1 MAYDEVAAP
10 VSNLAQGQGSIS
22 DRFGSVSQENLLSLA
37 SPQNSPV
44 LSEAISD
51 ATGKEWPNFN
61 RFDILAAIERLDP
74 DGRTVMP
81 SRLMGQPILPVD
93 EIEVDPQRFQFKQ
106 GVDAKSGE
114 QRGNSLDGVQVWNE
128 DMEGAIQVWTD
139 PIDGKTYVVNGHNR
153 LAKAE
158 KLRIPSM
165 RVEYVNA
172 PTAEAARA
180 KGAITNIAQGGGTS
194 FDAAKFLRDSN
205 ITEPAQLEALG
216 VPMRSGLA
224 TEGLAL
230 SKLPGNIFQDAV
242 DGRISKGK
250 ALALGGSGLDETGMQ
265 QAYKALQSRDMT
277 DSTFNEVLQQARSA
291 PTVESAQGDIFGN
304 TDMLNLMVQKG
315 ELAGRIRKDLMA
327 DKNLMAR
334 TAKNANRLTEVGN
347 DINEAG
353 TKTLA
358 DDTKALLAE
367 FDADKYMDGPT
378 SELLNEGA
386 LQIENGA
393 KVKVVADRI
402 RRQLIE
408 AAEKRPAPEK
418 AIDPEAKT
426 EAPEE
431 TVEVLPRKAQIK
443 KILATGAKKG
453 ELRPSTTPLIETP
466 DPGKVATDGKRADVA
481 LLEGLDNEARLGE
494 EWAAIDDAVDADR
507 LEAERKAI
515 NYDEMTFDEKKSNGM
530 LDGLAEADTSRELP
544 QVKAEFVI
552 PKDLSKSAPRY
563 GMAQL
568 KFESD
573 LDRAAYM
580 IRDKAKKS
588 KGEDRMIAAL
598 KEQGY
603 DIDEIRKLGND
614 VKVRI
619 GDGIKEATGSRRA
632 PQTAMTIEVPASTR
646 DAGPQLSRTGPQL
659 SRPGDEVP
667 AWKRR
672 LPGDDPYNEYQ
683 YRKRLERR
691 AAAKAEQEEAVL
703 MDIGL
708 KLPSSIAGMTRVSEA
723 LGREMVAGLKDA
735 ARISGLDPLRI
746 QYLDKIDTRKL
757 FGDADANA
765 ALEAW
770 DKKAARFAREN
781 PGDPLMDVVDGGTG
795 GVFVPRDYASIHRH
809 MIYLALG
816 PSLDTRIASGW
827 IKPAGR
833 TPMGRTAYH
842 EAFHAV
848 QDWIEGFMNASD
860 SKGSKMFDALRSDEA
875 VAEMTKL
882 VKNDKF
888 GHYLEGMDI
897 KELQAEAFAA
907 WYNNR
912 KTRLKAGGLQAAFEK
927 IKKFVNTLRRKWK
940 IALDK
945 DPSYVDVFELAAAGK
960 IADKGNQAIA
970 KLRPEQLEALK
981 GRIDSNMDA
990 MLPELT
996 DRVHSYL
1003 KQKQADFDVLT
1014 DKLADEIDMEGC

>member
-1 MAYDEVAAP
+1 M
-10 VSNLAQGQGSIS
+10 
-22 DRFGSVSQENLLSLA
+22 
-37 SPQNSPV
+37 
-44 LSEAISD
+44 
-51 ATGKEWPNFN
+51 
-61 RFDILAAIERLDP
+61 
-74 DGRTVMP
+74 
-81 SRLMGQPILPVD
+81 
-93 EIEVDPQRFQFKQ
+93 
-106 GVDAKSGE
+106 
-114 QRGNSLDGVQVWNE
+114 
-128 DMEGAIQVWTD
+128 
-139 PIDGKTYVVNGHNR
+139 
-153 LAKAE
+153 
-158 KLRIPSM
+158 
-165 RVEYVNA
+165 
-172 PTAEAARA
+172 
-180 KGAITNIAQGGGTS
+180 
-194 FDAAKFLRDSN
+194 
-205 ITEPAQLEALG
+205 
-216 VPMRSGLA
+216 
-224 TEGLAL
+224 
-230 SKLPGNIFQDAV
+230 
-242 DGRISKGK
+242 
-250 ALALGGSGLDETGMQ
+250 
-265 QAYKALQSRDMT
+265 
-277 DSTFNEVLQQARSA
+277 
-291 PTVESAQGDIFGN
+291 
-304 TDMLNLMVQKG
+304 
-315 ELAGRIRKDLMA
+315 
-327 DKNLMAR
+327 
-334 TAKNANRLTEVGN
+334 
-347 DINEAG
+347 
-353 TKTLA
+353 
-358 DDTKALLAE
+358 
-367 FDADKYMDGPT
+367 
-378 SELLNEGA
+378 
-386 LQIENGA
+386 
-393 KVKVVADRI
+393 
-402 RRQLIE
+402 
-408 AAEKRPAPEK
+408 
-418 AIDPEAKT
+418 
-426 EAPEE
+426 
-431 TVEVLPRKAQIK
+431 
-443 KILATGAKKG
+443 
-453 ELRPSTTPLIETP
+453 
-466 DPGKVATDGKRADVA
+466 
-481 LLEGLDNEARLGE
+481 LDNEARLADE
-494 EWAAIDDAVDADR
+494 FKVIDDAIAADK
-507 LEAERKAI
+507 LAAERAAI
-515 NYDEMTFDEKKSNGM
+515 GYDEMTFEQKKGAGM
-530 LDGLAEADTSRELP
+530 LDGLAEAEKPRRRSLADQMRGDLNDLGQSIGKFTRTVDGIMDRQGADLADRLAAVDAEQKVLGEMKPPELP
-544 QVKAEFVI
+544 QAKPEFVI

-683 YRKRLERR
+683 YRKRLKRR

-781 PGDPLMDVVDGGTG
+781 PGDPLMDVVDRGTG

-816 PSLDTRIASGW
+816 PNLDTRLASGG
-827 IKPAGR
+827 IKPGGR

-860 SKGSKMFDALRSDEA
+860 SKGFKMFDALRSDEA

-940 IALDK
+940 IALEK

-960 IADKGNQAIA
+960 IADKGNEAIA

-996 DRVHSYL
+996 DRVQSYL
-1003 KQKQADFDVLT
+1003 KQKQADFDVLA
-1014 DKLADEIDMEGC
+1014 DKLANEIDLEDC